1 VVKVQKSQVGSV
13 SGGINAVSGLN
24 TLTFGITVVSRSIDI
39 KLINLLILNIIYLND
54 KVVY

>member
-24 TLTFGITVVSRSIDI
+24 TLTFGIKSKEIYDIIDNVTI
-39 KLINLLILNIIYLND
+39 TIN
-54 KVVY
+54 